1 MKVVIPGSLTDL
13 NTYTNAE
20 RTNRYKGAKLKKQN
34 TYKAAAAFMPV
45 RTQKPQLPIKLHID
59 WFCQNRRKD
68 MDNISFAKKFIL
80 DGMQEAGYL
89 KNDGWNE
96 ISGWEESFYV
106 DKENPRI
113 EIKIEESSKE
123 K

>member
-1 MKVVIPGSLTDL
+1 MKIVIPGSLTDL

-20 RTNRYKGAKLKKQN
+20 RTNRYKGAKIKKQN

-45 RTQKPQLPIKLHID
+45 RTQKPTLPIKLHID

-89 KNDGWNE
+89 DNDGWRE
-96 ISGWEESFYV
+96 VAGWTENFYV
-106 DKENPRI
+106 DKDNPRI
-113 EIKIEESSKE
+113 EIEVEEE
-123 K
+123 AN